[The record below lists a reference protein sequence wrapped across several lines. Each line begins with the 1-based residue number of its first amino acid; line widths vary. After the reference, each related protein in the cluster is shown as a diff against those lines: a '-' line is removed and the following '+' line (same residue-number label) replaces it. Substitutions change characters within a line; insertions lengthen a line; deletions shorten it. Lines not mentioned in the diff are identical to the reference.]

1 MEGKDI
7 KNDIRLTEDLENVK
21 NLVEIKINN

>member
-1 MEGKDI
+1 MEGRGIQIDI
-7 KNDIRLTEDLENVK
+7 KLPEDLENVK